1 MKTNTHYKTPVTEL
15 TKINLEQGFLV
26 DSINQ
31 DDSGIPD
38 LRDPGLGPIDWII

>member
-1 MKTNTHYKTPVTEL
+1 MNKHTLYETPVTEL

-38 LRDPGLGPIDWII
+38 LRDPGLGPIDWIL

>member
-1 MKTNTHYKTPVTEL
+1 MIKHTHYETPTTEL

-31 DDSGIPD
+31 DDSGIPN
-38 LRDPGLGPIDWII
+38 LLDPGLGPIDWIL

>member
-1 MKTNTHYKTPVTEL
+1 MNKHTNYETPVTEL

-38 LRDPGLGPIDWII
+38 LGFTDLPEIGWTL